1 MDIKDKIVWLA
12 LVALVSLIGWN
23 LHATWDLKSEVMKIQ
38 QDQKV
43 LHKKMNKVLK
53 KVKNKKNW
61 NEDIFSFNLP
71 SFSWM

>member
-1 MDIKDKIVWLA
+1 MDIKDKIVGLA

-23 LHATWDLKSEVMKIQ
+23 LYATWDLKTEVMKIQ

-53 KVKNKKNW
+53 KVKNKKN
-61 NEDIFSFNLP
+61 
-71 SFSWM
+71 

>member
-1 MDIKDKIVWLA
+1 MDIKDKIVGLA
-12 LVALVSLIGWN
+12 LVALVSLIGWY

-53 KVKNKKNW
+53 KVKNKKN
-61 NEDIFSFNLP
+61 
-71 SFSWM
+71 

>member
-1 MDIKDKIVWLA
+1 MDLKDKIVGLA

-53 KVKNKKNW
+53 KVKTKKN
-61 NEDIFSFNLP
+61 
-71 SFSWM
+71 